1 MALAESLANSQLWLD
16 ATSIRG
22 AVMRYQ
28 ESGNLHRDTGNV
40 ASNARLIEQTR
51 EEEFSDRQREEAR
64 EAKLIRPENA
74 G

>member
-1 MALAESLANSQLWLD
+1 
-16 ATSIRG
+16 
-22 AVMRYQ
+22 MRYQ

-51 EEEFSDRQREEAR
+51 EEEFQERQREEAR